1 MKGSHDHA
9 LGAPRGMTEI
19 VGLILPLFG
28 LILLGYVTA
37 RLIHQPAEAM
47 GWLRIFIIY
56 LALPA
61 LFFKLL
67 AKTPV
72 EELARWDFVLT
83 NMAATF
89 CVFALIF
96 ILALVVRR
104 ATLPDATIQ
113 GLAGAYGNIGYMGP
127 ALAILIF
134 GEEAAVPVALIF
146 CFENAMHFTVAPTMM
161 ALSGKENKGAAQLV
175 LEIARGIAFHPF
187 IIATVLGVGAAIIG
201 VAPPAPVERLID
213 YLAQA
218 AAPSALFAM
227 GVTLAQSPLKRA
239 PVELSYIVPGK
250 LVVHPLLM
258 YGFLSVTGDFN
269 AVWVFTA
276 VLLAALPTA
285 TNVFVIAQHYG
296 FWVDRAS
303 ACILATTA
311 ISVVSISALLYAIS
325 TGLLPADPFPGPF
338 L

>member
-1 MKGSHDHA
+1 MA
-9 LGAPRGMTEI
+9 EI
-19 VGLILPLFG
+19 VGLVLPLFG

-37 RLIHQPAEAM
+37 RLIRQPEGAM

-67 AKTPV
+67 ATTPV
-72 EELARWDFVLT
+72 EELASWGFVLT
-83 NMAATF
+83 NLAATF
-89 CVFALIF
+89 CAFALVF
-96 ILALVVRR
+96 VLALSVRR
-104 ATLPDATIQ
+104 ASLPDATIQ

-134 GEEAAVPVALIF
+134 GEKAAVPVALIF
-146 CFENAMHFTVAPTMM
+146 CFENAMHFTIAPTMM
-161 ALSGKENKGAAQLV
+161 ALSGKEKKSAALLF
-175 LEIARGIAFHPF
+175 LEVARGIVFHPF

-201 VAPPAPVERLID
+201 VAPPAPVGRLID

-227 GVTLAQSPLKRA
+227 GVTLALSPLRRV
-239 PVELSYIVPGK
+239 PMELSYIVPVK
-250 LVVHPLLM
+250 LAVHPLLM
-258 YGFLSVTGDFN
+258 YVFLSAAGDFQP
-269 AVWVFTA
+269 VWVFTA

-296 FWVDRAS
+296 FWKDRAS
-303 ACILATTA
+303 ACILVTTA
-311 ISVVSISALLYAIS
+311 VSVLSISGLIYAIT
-325 TGLLPADPFPGPF
+325 TGQVPADLFEGAFPQ
-338 L
+338 